1 VSDPDGV
8 LLGVVHVEPNQEQP
22 LSQPTTM
29 ARATPQPEPGG
40 RRWVSPLGAI
50 AAGFTAMCCL
60 GVSAAVSLSTA
71 LGATFLTRDA
81 TLRPLL
87 AVTLAVTVAGSAL
100 TYWRRRQPWPLAVS
114 AASAVWV
121 YSSVYL
127 VGGGHAAHMADHM
140 ADHAVSHSAG
150 FSGGRLAA
158 VWVGLVLLVG
168 SQVWDLIGVRRGS
181 QRRQMRCGDGRP
193 R

>member
-1 VSDPDGV
+1 
-8 LLGVVHVEPNQEQP
+8 
-22 LSQPTTM
+22 
-29 ARATPQPEPGG
+29 
-40 RRWVSPLGAI
+40 
-50 AAGFTAMCCL
+50 
-60 GVSAAVSLSTA
+60 
-71 LGATFLTRDA
+71 
-81 TLRPLL
+81 
-87 AVTLAVTVAGSAL
+87 
-100 TYWRRRQPWPLAVS
+100 
-114 AASAVWV
+114 
-121 YSSVYL
+121 
-127 VGGGHAAHMADHM
+127 MADHM